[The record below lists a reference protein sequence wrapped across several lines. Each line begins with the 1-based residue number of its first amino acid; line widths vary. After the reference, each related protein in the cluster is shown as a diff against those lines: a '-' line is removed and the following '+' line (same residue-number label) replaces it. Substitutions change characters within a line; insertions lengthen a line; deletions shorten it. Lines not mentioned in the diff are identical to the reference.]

1 MKSYRRI
8 WLPVASLLL
17 AGTAMLPPG
26 RAASVTIPAGTTLT
40 VRMADSLDSDRNYAG
55 QTFRATIDAPVMVDG
70 RVVIP
75 QGAEAIGRVTGVMQA
90 GRFRG
95 REVLLTELTAINFN
109 GRSVALLTSSH
120 QEMGDSRGKQTALLA
135 GGGGAIGTVIGAVAG
150 GGVGFL
156 LGSSVG
162 AAGGAVLQMVRGP
175 QPVRIPAESLM
186 LFTVQSPIHVEVS
199 Y

>member
-1 MKSYRRI
+1 
-8 WLPVASLLL
+8 
-17 AGTAMLPPG
+17 
-26 RAASVTIPAGTTLT
+26 
-40 VRMADSLDSDRNYAG
+40 
-55 QTFRATIDAPVMVDG
+55 
-70 RVVIP
+70 
-75 QGAEAIGRVTGVMQA
+75 
-90 GRFRG
+90 
-95 REVLLTELTAINFN
+95 
-109 GRSVALLTSSH
+109 
-120 QEMGDSRGKQTALLA
+120 KQTALLA
-135 GGGGAIGTVIGAVAG
+135 GGGAIGTVIGAVAG